1 MSNVLRSLV
10 QNGDGSHG
18 LIKELFTWLFRVGLL
33 AGVFWIK
40 ANFVP
45 IEKYESNKEDN
56 TKELHAI
63 SNNVQKITDK
73 LESAPDLSSY
83 DQRIKALDK
92 EVERLREKSK

>member
-40 ANFVP
+40 GNFVS
-45 IEKYESNKEDN
+45 IEKYDLNKDAS
-56 TKELHAI
+56 TSELHTI

-73 LESAPDLSSY
+73 LESTPDLVSY
-83 DQRIKALDK
+83 DPRIKALEK